1 MLPRNFKTNL
11 YQGQGGESSDEEELP
26 PEEVFSCIKL
36 LVENGGQVNEKDT
49 MGLTPLHYACTRGNT
64 EAVKELINCVGIAL
78 EVSFNDIVQDQ
89 LPQQTLSEYP

>member
-1 MLPRNFKTNL
+1 M
-11 YQGQGGESSDEEELP
+11 GQGGESSDEDELP

-64 EAVKELINCVGIAL
+64 DAVKELINCVGIAL
-78 EVSFNDIVQDQ
+78 EVSFI
-89 LPQQTLSEYP
+89 